1 VQVVRVKRPEGWHAQ
16 VRHQHEH
23 TEDA

>member
-1 VQVVRVKRPEGWHAQ
+1 VQVVRVQRPEGWHAQ
-16 VRHQHEH
+16 VHHEHEH

>member
-1 VQVVRVKRPEGWHAQ
+1 VVHVERPEGWHAQ
-16 VRHQHEH
+16 VHHEHEH